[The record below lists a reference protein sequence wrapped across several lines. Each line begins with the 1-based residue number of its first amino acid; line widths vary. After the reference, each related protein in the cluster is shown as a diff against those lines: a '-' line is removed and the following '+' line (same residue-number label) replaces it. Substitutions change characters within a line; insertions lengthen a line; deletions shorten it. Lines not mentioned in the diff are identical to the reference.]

1 MFALC
6 TSSLCKFARVPLRG
20 TSFHTQ
26 IQWKSWITM
35 GTKVIFETWAA
46 PSKRRFTVTDRT
58 HEYSIT
64 MGFPLC
70 RLSRDECAIIRRRI
84 LLQHMAN
91 HFVRSVGKRKNKTE
105 KFKRII
111 KVIQSYDCEKYFKR
125 CIYTYRFVK
134 C

>member
-1 MFALC
+1 
-6 TSSLCKFARVPLRG
+6 
-20 TSFHTQ
+20 
-26 IQWKSWITM
+26 M

-84 LLQHMAN
+84 LLQHMAIIL
-91 HFVRSVGKRKNKTE
+91 FDLLVSGKVKRKNLKE
-105 KFKRII
+105 L
-111 KVIQSYDCEKYFKR
+111 
-125 CIYTYRFVK
+125 
-134 C
+134 

>member
-1 MFALC
+1 
-6 TSSLCKFARVPLRG
+6 
-20 TSFHTQ
+20 
-26 IQWKSWITM
+26 M

-91 HFVRSVGKRKNKTE
+91 HFVRSVGERKNKTE

-111 KVIQSYDCEKYFKR
+111 KVIQSYDYEKYFR
-125 CIYTYRFVK
+125 GCIYLSIREMLSSAIFTAIFNLIHFLVRLKPEFSIE
-134 C
+134 